1 MESRQWVLEA
11 RDPGK
16 DLKQRFLYS
25 LDQSREEEDSTQQ
38 RGNAPQLAGP
48 LGFNRTQS
56 CNKTTFTLP
65 AEPALLGMGLPSGRD
80 STKNVGVWG
89 CEEEGNQ
96 G

>member
-11 RDPGK
+11 RDPGI
-16 DLKQRFLYS
+16 DLKQRFLYN
-25 LDQSREEEDSTQQ
+25 LDQSREEEDSMQQ
-38 RGNAPQLAGP
+38 RGNVPQLAGP

-56 CNKTTFTLP
+56 CNKTTFALP

-89 CEEEGNQ
+89 YEEEGNQ